1 MDLIKRHKG
10 LAIVGGLSLILLI
23 IIILIFSRMFFSKNK
38 SEYGDR
44 LNNLVKIEKKV
55 LDGVKEETESIEG
68 VKKVTI
74 RTQGKIVYT
83 TITVDEKTTKD
94 KGKEIANKTLEKY
107 DEKALKDYDFCFFV
121 TQEEILDEEGNDKA
135 FTISGTKHPD
145 KEEISWTKN

>member
-1 MDLIKRHKG
+1 MNIIKRHKG
-10 LAIVGGLSLILLI
+10 LAIVGSLSLVLLI
-23 IIILIFSRMFFSKNK
+23 IILIIFSRMFFSKNK

-55 LDGVKEETESIEG
+55 FDEVKEETSKTEG

-94 KGKEIANKTLEKY
+94 KAKEIAKKTLEKY
-107 DEKALKDYDFCFFV
+107 SEEVVGAYDFCFII
-121 TQEEILDEEGNDKA
+121 TQEKILDEEGNDKSY
-135 FTISGTKHPD
+135 TISGTKIPD
-145 KEEISWTKN
+145 KENISWTKK

>member
-1 MDLIKRHKG
+1 MNLIKRHKG

-23 IIILIFSRMFFSKNK
+23 IILLIFSRMFFSKNK

-55 LDGVKEETESIEG
+55 LDAVKEETESTEG

-94 KGKEIANKTLEKY
+94 KGKEIAKKTLEKY
-107 DEKALKDYDFCFFV
+107 DEKAINTYDFCFFI

-135 FTISGTKHPD
+135 YTISGTKHPD

>member
-1 MDLIKRHKG
+1 MNLIKRHKG

-23 IIILIFSRMFFSKNK
+23 IILLIFSRMFFSKNK

-55 LDGVKEETESIEG
+55 LDAAKEEAESTEG

-94 KGKEIANKTLEKY
+94 KGKEIAKKTLEKY
-107 DEKALKDYDFCFFV
+107 DEKAINTYDFCFFI

-135 FTISGTKHPD
+135 YTISGTKHPD

>member
-10 LAIVGGLSLILLI
+10 LAIVGGLSLILLLI
-23 IIILIFSRMFFSKNK
+23 IIIIFSRMIFSKNK

-44 LNNLVKIEKKV
+44 LKNLVKIENKVFEEVKK
-55 LDGVKEETESIEG
+55 DASKEAG

-83 TITVDEKTTKD
+83 TITVDEKMPKD
-94 KGKEIANKTLEKY
+94 KAKEIAKKTLEKY
-107 DEKALKDYDFCFFV
+107 SEKEIENYDFCFFI
-121 TQEEILDEEGNDKA
+121 TQEKVLDKEENDISY
-135 FTISGTKHPD
+135 TISGTKIPD

>member
-10 LAIVGGLSLILLI
+10 LAIIGGLSLVLLI
-23 IIILIFSRMFFSKNK
+23 IILIIFSRMFFSKNK

-44 LNNLVKIEKKV
+44 LKNLVKIENKV
-55 LDGVKEETESIEG
+55 LDSVKEEIESNEG

-83 TITVDEKTTKD
+83 NIYVDKKITKD
-94 KGKEIANKTLEKY
+94 KAKEIAKKTLEKY
-107 DEKALKDYDFCFFV
+107 DEKVMKAYDFCFFIS
-121 TQEEILDEEGNDKA
+121 QEEILDEEGNDKSY
-135 FTISGTKHPD
+135 TIAGTKHPD

>member
-10 LAIVGGLSLILLI
+10 LAIVGGLSLILLLI
-23 IIILIFSRMFFSKNK
+23 IIIIFSRMIFSKNK

-44 LNNLVKIEKKV
+44 LKNLVKIENKVFEEVKK
-55 LDGVKEETESIEG
+55 DASKEAG

-83 TITVDEKTTKD
+83 TITVDEKMPKD
-94 KGKEIANKTLEKY
+94 KAKEIAKKTLEKY
-107 DEKALKDYDFCFFV
+107 SEKEIENYDFCFFI
-121 TQEEILDEEGNDKA
+121 TQEKVLDKEGNDISY
-135 FTISGTKHPD
+135 TISGTKIPD